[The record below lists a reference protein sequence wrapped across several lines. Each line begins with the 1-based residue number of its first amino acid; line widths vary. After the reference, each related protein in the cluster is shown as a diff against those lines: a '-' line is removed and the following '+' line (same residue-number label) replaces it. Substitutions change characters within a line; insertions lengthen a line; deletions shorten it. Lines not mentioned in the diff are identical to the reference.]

1 MKFLSPSN
9 HFTPM
14 KGPSKTIKIDME
26 SDMENTNDKESSN

>member
-14 KGPSKTIKIDME
+14 KGSNKTIKIDME
-26 SDMENTNDKESSN
+26 SDLENTNDKESSN